1 MHRAPTRD
9 REKLMKITKEEI
21 VHVAN
26 LARLDLD
33 EESIGKFAGQIDNI
47 LEYVDMLNRV
57 ETKGVAP
64 TSHAISL
71 TNAFREDKV
80 KEHLD
85 RNKALANA
93 PEEEDGNF
101 VVPKVIG

>member
-1 MHRAPTRD
+1 
-9 REKLMKITKEEI
+9 MKITKKEV

-47 LEYVDMLNRV
+47 LEYVDMLNRI
-57 ETKGVAP
+57 ETKGVTP
-64 TSHAISL
+64 TSHAIFL

-93 PEEEDGNF
+93 PEKEDGNF
-101 VVPKVIG
+101 VVPKII

>member
-1 MHRAPTRD
+1 
-9 REKLMKITKEEI
+9 MKITKKEI

-33 EESIGKFAGQIDNI
+33 EESIGKFAVQIDNI
-47 LEYVDMLNRV
+47 LQYVDMLNRV
-57 ETKGVAP
+57 DTEGVAP
-64 TSHAISL
+64 TSHAIFL

-80 KEHLD
+80 REHLD
-85 RNKALANA
+85 RSKALANA
-93 PEEEDGNF
+93 PEKEDGNF

>member
-1 MHRAPTRD
+1 
-9 REKLMKITKEEI
+9 MKITKEEI

-57 ETKGVAP
+57 ETKGVVP

-93 PEEEDGNF
+93 PEKEDGNF

>member
-1 MHRAPTRD
+1 
-9 REKLMKITKEEI
+9 MKITKEEI

-26 LARLDLD
+26 LARLNLD

-47 LEYVDMLNRV
+47 LEYIDMLNRV
-57 ETKGVAP
+57 ETQGVVP
-64 TSHAISL
+64 TSHAIFL

-93 PEEEDGNF
+93 PEKEDGNF
-101 VVPKVIG
+101 VVPKVI